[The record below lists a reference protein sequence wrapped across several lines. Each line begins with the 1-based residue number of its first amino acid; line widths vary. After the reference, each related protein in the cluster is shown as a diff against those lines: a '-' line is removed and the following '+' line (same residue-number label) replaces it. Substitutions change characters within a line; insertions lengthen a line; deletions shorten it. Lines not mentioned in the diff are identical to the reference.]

1 MQILQCQNQF
11 GRIKLTFDLRKVN
24 LFNQMVTKVFS
35 AAKIKAQINTIW
47 SLEGEMKADNKW
59 MTNLLQYIYLRYDE
73 LYLLIHY

>member
-1 MQILQCQNQF
+1 
-11 GRIKLTFDLRKVN
+11 
-24 LFNQMVTKVFS
+24 MVTKVFS

-59 MTNLLQYIYLRYDE
+59 MTNLLQYIYLRYGE